1 MLLGTVYAIW
11 TGIGLAPLEQ
21 SFTLFGVYLSIS
33 SNAIIRLPLRR
44 ISALVWRIFHVWHE
58 KLLAVL
64 LFLSFYA
71 KLARNFSVFL
81 TIFKQL

>member
-1 MLLGTVYAIW
+1 MW

-44 ISALVWRIFHVWHE
+44 ISALVWRIFHV
-58 KLLAVL
+58 
-64 LFLSFYA
+64 
-71 KLARNFSVFL
+71 
-81 TIFKQL
+81 